1 MRQKWFTRGA
11 LCLALLGAVSGAARA
26 GDSLW
31 GKVTAVKE
39 PTLVTLDYGTGSY
52 EIRLVGID
60 APKTG
65 DALYG
70 QAVAFVSGLVLNKNA
85 RMRLH
90 RRAENDELVCRLFT
104 DDPEIGIKEVG
115 VELLRAGLARRQEG
129 YDEKYG
135 ELAAAEAEAREAGR
149 GIWASAPSR

>member
-1 MRQKWFTRGA
+1 MRRKSSLRGV
-11 LCLALLGAVSGAARA
+11 LCLALLAAAAAAGA

-31 GKVTAVKE
+31 GRVMAVKE

-60 APKTG
+60 APKAG
-65 DALYG
+65 DALHG
-70 QAVAFVSGLVLNKNA
+70 QAVAFVSGLVLNKSA

-90 RRAENDELVCRLFT
+90 RRGANDDELVGRLFT

-135 ELAAAEAEAREAGR
+135 ELAAAEAEARAAGR
-149 GIWASAPSR
+149 GIWASAPAR

>member
-1 MRQKWFTRGA
+1 MRQNWPMRGA
-11 LCLALLGAVSGAARA
+11 LCLALVGAAAAAPA

-52 EIRLVGID
+52 EIRLVGVD
-60 APKTG
+60 APKDG
-65 DALYG
+65 DALYA
-70 QAVAFVSGLVLNKNA
+70 QAVAFVSGLVLDKNA

-90 RRAENDELVCRLFT
+90 HRAANDELVCRLFT

>member
-1 MRQKWFTRGA
+1 MRQERLRRGV
-11 LCLALLGAVSGAARA
+11 LCLALLGAAAAAPA

-52 EIRLVGID
+52 EIRLVGVE
-60 APKTG
+60 APKAG
-65 DALYG
+65 DALYA
-70 QAVAFVSGLVLNKNA
+70 QAVAFVSGLVLDKNA

-90 RRAENDELVCRLFT
+90 RRAANDELVCRLFT
-104 DDPEIGIKEVG
+104 DDPQVGIKEVG
-115 VELLRAGLARRQEG
+115 VELLRAGLARRQAG

-149 GIWASAPSR
+149 GLWAPAPAR